1 MISYRTYILRQL
13 LSLGERFDPPEE
25 GLPKDPGKP
34 SVAPSDVPVFEIEV
48 MEKLEYYRD
57 KALLV
62 PTFEAFMDLLEN
74 VSNELGLN
82 PAQDYDK
89 LASVLNQY
97 RVEKG
102 LEPL

>member
-1 MISYRTYILRQL
+1 MTYKNYIIESL
-13 LSLGERFDPPEE
+13 LAIGERFDIPDE
-25 GLPKDPGKP
+25 GIPKEVGKP
-34 SVAPSDVPVFEIEV
+34 SVAPSDVPVFDIEI
-48 MEKLEYYRD
+48 MEQLENYRE

-74 VSNELGLN
+74 VSYEIGLN

-97 RVEKG
+97 RVEKD